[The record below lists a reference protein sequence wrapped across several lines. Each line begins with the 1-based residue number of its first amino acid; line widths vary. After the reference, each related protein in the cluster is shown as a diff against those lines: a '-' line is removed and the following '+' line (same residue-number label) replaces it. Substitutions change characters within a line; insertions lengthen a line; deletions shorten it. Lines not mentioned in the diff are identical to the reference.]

1 VQSSVPPLAGWQ
13 RVEPVARRGPIGH
26 HIHLGGRRVRDGNGA
41 SGDVILPPVAGP
53 LKGGCDLRYRQGAGE
68 AAGMRLTTRRT
79 QPILEAPEPNRLG

>member
-1 VQSSVPPLAGWQ
+1 M
-13 RVEPVARRGPIGH
+13 
-26 HIHLGGRRVRDGNGA
+26 
-41 SGDVILPPVAGP
+41 AGP